1 MPAPGSS
8 STAAPTT
15 GAAAVAA
22 AAVTPAT
29 SLTAPR
35 YLVILD
41 LNGCLLAR
49 PSREEQKHARD
60 SPFEMPPRLATVKKK
75 PVYVRPHASEFAKFA
90 LCMPN
95 VDIAV
100 WTSAMP
106 DNAARLAELALGKAV
121 LDQLL
126 FLWGRD
132 KCTLDA
138 TGDSPW
144 ATVKDL
150 RKVYAA
156 YPHYSPST
164 TLIVED
170 SLFKCRLNPD
180 NALLVPSWDLAGT
193 HVPPLDDHTLLDLGA
208 YLRLLS
214 RACPTDVRSWIKAQ
228 PLTVAQSDRLIVNPV
243 WNFGKSEDE
252 AGVDVLAG
260 GVACMSLSSSWID
273 LALDEPKL
281 DGDDEDA
288 KMAMEKGQVTT
299 VVDKKKA
306 AEEKKSVG
314 EQSPAGA
321 DKTTGA
327 PSASANR

>member
-1 MPAPGSS
+1 MPTPGPSS
-8 STAAPTT
+8 SAMPTP
-15 GAAAVAA
+15 AA
-22 AAVTPAT
+22 AAAAT
-29 SLTAPR
+29 ASTALAATLTTPR

-49 PSREEQKHARD
+49 PSREEQKSARE
-60 SPFEMPPRLATVKKK
+60 SPFELPPRLATVKKK

-95 VDIAV
+95 VDVAV

-106 DNAARLAELALGKAV
+106 DNAARLAELALGKPV

-132 KCTLDA
+132 MCTLDA

-214 RACPTDVRSWIKAQ
+214 RACPTDVRAWIKAQ
-228 PLTVAQSDRLIVNPV
+228 PLTVAQPDRLIINPV
-243 WNFGKSEDE
+243 WKFAKSEDG
-252 AGVDVLAG
+252 GVDGLAG
-260 GVACMSLSSSWID
+260 MVADMSLSSSWID

-288 KMAMEKGQVTT
+288 KIAIEKKRVEVEEKG
-299 VVDKKKA
+299 KSA
-306 AEEKKSVG
+306 AEKK
-314 EQSPAGA
+314 PAGEVPAA
-321 DKTTGA
+321 DKTAGA
-327 PSASANR
+327 PSASR

>member
-1 MPAPGSS
+1 MPTPGPP
-8 STAAPTT
+8 STTAPTT
-15 GAAAVAA
+15 VSAA
-22 AAVTPAT
+22 AAAAMAAPAA
-29 SLTAPR
+29 SLTTPR

-60 SPFEMPPRLATVKKK
+60 SPFEMPPRIATVKKK

-95 VDIAV
+95 VDVGV

-106 DNAARLAELALGKAV
+106 DNAARLAELALGKSV

-150 RKVYAA
+150 HKVYAA
-156 YPHYSPST
+156 YPHYSPAT

-214 RACPTDVRSWIKAQ
+214 RACPADVRAWIKAQ
-228 PLTVAQSDRLIVNPV
+228 PLTVAQPDRLIINPV
-243 WNFGKSEDE
+243 WNFGKSEED
-252 AGVDVLAG
+252 GVDGLAD
-260 GVACMSLSSSWID
+260 GVAGMSLSSSWID

-288 KMAMEKGQVTT
+288 KIAMEKGKAAA
-299 VVDKKKA
+299 VVVEKKKA
-306 AEEKKSVG
+306 AEEKKPAG
-314 EQSPAGA
+314 EQSPVGA
-321 DKTTGA
+321 DMTTGA
-327 PSASANR
+327 PSASASR